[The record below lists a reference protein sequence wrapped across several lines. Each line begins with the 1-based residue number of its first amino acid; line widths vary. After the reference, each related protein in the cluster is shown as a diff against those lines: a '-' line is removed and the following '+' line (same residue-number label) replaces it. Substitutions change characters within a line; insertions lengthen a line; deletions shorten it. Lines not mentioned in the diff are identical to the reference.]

1 MPGEG
6 YAVVVYACQ
15 PLTRRQDGR
24 HSTGQR
30 APPEE
35 SHRPLFSV
43 QLILGSS
50 HSIASHGPGTAQPR
64 PGTAQPQP
72 SALSSGP
79 WNPAAHLPEGCWEH
93 FEGAG
98 SRAGWGQQP
107 GWFPAALASLQGA
120 RLTAA
125 RHCLGEDQPGS
136 QRPAPRAPAVGADSL
151 ISLWGRERDGLLP
164 TLLRV
169 RPWRAQEG
177 TCPWPRELAGQ
188 AGSSGTRQLLAIL

>member
-35 SHRPLFSV
+35 FHRPLFSV

-125 RHCLGEDQPGS
+125 RHCLGEDHWEKTSLGASAQP
-136 QRPAPRAPAVGADSL
+136 P
-151 ISLWGRERDGLLP
+151 GLLP
-164 TLLRV
+164 WVLIRLSASGAGREMGCYLL
-169 RPWRAQEG
+169 
-177 TCPWPRELAGQ
+177 C
-188 AGSSGTRQLLAIL
+188 